1 MPCHTL
7 TPLLWF
13 VLSVFM
19 CVSVCL
25 FVCVVRRVDT
35 VVLVALAV
43 GAVTDRLTLSRD
55 ESKVLEFIENIRNKQ
70 ERKIAAAKMLQHGWR
85 AYYTQRGK
93 KDAQSLHD
101 PMGVPENS
109 ILSEPL
115 FYKAALQYAQMRSES
130 VNGFYHTHT
139 HTHTHTE
146 NSSSYLAVTCVD
158 VPHTKSTLRAPLL
171 ADIGAGRGRGCSPI
185 GVAVVKMSHV
195 RQVVG

>member
-1 MPCHTL
+1 MACSMWHATHSHHSC
-7 TPLLWF
+7 
-13 VLSVFM
+13 VLF
-19 CVSVCL
+19 CLSVCL
-25 FVCVVRRVDT
+25 CVYVVRRVDT

-139 HTHTHTE
+139 HTHARTHTHTHTQMRSE
-146 NSSSYLAVTCVD
+146 SVNGFYFSETNASLSAPASPPSFSPQVIRRDVVCVCASRYL
-158 VPHTKSTLRAPLL
+158 H
-171 ADIGAGRGRGCSPI
+171 
-185 GVAVVKMSHV
+185 
-195 RQVVG
+195 